1 MSVPERFARIQ
12 FPLRRRLSLL
22 TTFLVVSAGILAGG
36 ALALGAALTDA
47 LRAHT
52 VGEAQRTASD
62 YVDRVLRPWLV
73 RGGAV
78 TVNRGVPTAVGREL
92 AHRTPDIVS
101 VKVWAPDGTL
111 AWTSV
116 APSRIGRRYPVG
128 GALAG
133 ALRHSR
139 ATSEILGNE
148 AHDRAER
155 RVETRAH
162 PARLLE
168 VYAPVRARGQTI
180 GAYEVYVDA
189 RNVLAGIESGR
200 RLIWL
205 VTGAIFVALWVAL
218 ALLVR
223 GASRKLRR
231 QTRLL
236 RERSRALTEAYDT
249 LERRSLEAI
258 ASLNATIEARDPLGA
273 GQSLLVERLALAI
286 GGELGLGP
294 AALEALAH
302 GALLHDIGKVAV
314 PERLLAKPGS
324 LTAEEF
330 EHVKLHADEGAA
342 ILERLSPLRQVVPI
356 VRHHHERWD
365 GTGYPDGLAGTDVPV
380 GAAIVAVA
388 EAWAAMTSN
397 RPYRCALD
405 PDDAVAELLDG
416 RGTQF
421 SPAVVDAFLRAAGGR
436 PCELWLRPAP
446 PAGTSRKVVE
456 RLLSAPPYVRDPHP
470 ARHPSA
476 P

>member
-1 MSVPERFARIQ
+1 MSPERLARTLSR
-12 FPLRRRLSLL
+12 LRRRLSLL
-22 TTFLVVSAGILAGG
+22 ATFVVVSAGILAGG

-52 VGEAQRTASD
+52 VGEARRTASD
-62 YVDRVLRPWLV
+62 YVDRLVRPWLV
-73 RGGAV
+73 RDGAV
-78 TVNRGVPTAVGREL
+78 SVNRHLPASVHREL
-92 AHRTPDIVS
+92 AHRSPDIVS
-101 VKVWAPDGTL
+101 VKVWTPDGTL

-116 APSRIGRRYPVG
+116 APSRIGLRYPVG
-128 GALAG
+128 AALAA
-133 ALRHSR
+133 ALHHART
-139 ATSEILGNE
+139 TSEILGRE
-148 AHDRAER
+148 PHDHAEQVVQARAG
-155 RVETRAH
+155 

-168 VYAPVRARGQTI
+168 VYAPVRARGRTI

-189 RNVLAGIESGR
+189 SNVLAEVASGR

-205 VTGAIFVALWVAL
+205 VTGAVFAALWLAL
-218 ALLVR
+218 AVLVR

-258 ASLNATIEARDPLGA
+258 ASLNATIEARDPTGA
-273 GQSLLVERLALAI
+273 GRSLLVQRLALAI
-286 GGELGLGP
+286 GRELGLGA

-302 GALLHDIGKVAV
+302 GALLHDIGNIAV
-314 PERLLAKPGS
+314 PDGLLAKAGS
-324 LTAEEF
+324 LNADEY

-342 ILERLSPLRQVVPI
+342 ILARLSPLRQVVPI

-365 GTGYPDGLAGTDVPV
+365 GAGYPDGLAGADVPV

-405 PDDAVAELLDG
+405 PDDAVVELLGG
-416 RGTQF
+416 RGSQF

-436 PCELWLRPAP
+436 PSEMWLRPVP
-446 PAGTSRKVVE
+446 SAGAACRVVE
-456 RLLSAPPYVRDPHP
+456 RLLSAP
-470 ARHPSA
+470 A
-476 P
+476 

>member
-1 MSVPERFARIQ
+1 
-12 FPLRRRLSLL
+12 
-22 TTFLVVSAGILAGG
+22 
-36 ALALGAALTDA
+36 
-47 LRAHT
+47 
-52 VGEAQRTASD
+52 
-62 YVDRVLRPWLV
+62 
-73 RGGAV
+73 
-78 TVNRGVPTAVGREL
+78 
-92 AHRTPDIVS
+92 
-101 VKVWAPDGTL
+101 GT
-111 AWTSV
+111 
-116 APSRIGRRYPVG
+116 
-128 GALAG
+128 
-133 ALRHSR
+133 LRHSR
-139 ATSEILGNE
+139 TTSEILGDE

-155 RVETRAH
+155 RVERDT

-189 RNVLAGIESGR
+189 RNVLADIASGR

-205 VTGAIFVALWVAL
+205 VTGAIFAALWVAL

-236 RERSRALTEAYDT
+236 RERSCALTEAYDT
-249 LERRSLEAI
+249 LERRSLEAIASLTATIEARDPLGAGQSLLVERLALAIGRELGLGPAALEAI

-286 GGELGLGP
+286 GRELGLGP

-314 PERLLAKPGS
+314 PERLLAKAGS
-324 LTAEEF
+324 LTAEEY
-330 EHVKLHADEGAA
+330 EHVKLHAYEGAA

-446 PAGTSRKVVE
+446 PAGASRKVV
-456 RLLSAPPYVRDPHP
+456 
-470 ARHPSA
+470 
-476 P
+476 